1 MRIGEGTVEEIKD
14 DGLVK
19 VKVSRDYLYV
29 ACSACAAADHVMITA
44 YNRVGAQEGERVR
57 YEVDDSH
64 LAMSSFICF
73 IMPLILA
80 AAGAIV
86 GYALGLTTVWGTIGA
101 GIGLLV
107 GAVGVKHYD
116 TSLGKVID
124 TKATI
129 TAVITDDEDKEP

>member
-19 VKVSRDYLYV
+19 VKVSRDHLYV

-44 YNRVGAQEGERVR
+44 YNRIGAQEGEKVR

-80 AAGAIV
+80 AVGAMIGYSLGLATGWGIAGA
-86 GYALGLTTVWGTIGA
+86 L
-101 GIGLLV
+101 IGLLV
-107 GAVGVKHYD
+107 GAFGVKYYD
-116 TSLGKVID
+116 QRLGKMID
-124 TKATI
+124 TKATL
-129 TAVITDDEDKEP
+129 TAVIRDEDEEG